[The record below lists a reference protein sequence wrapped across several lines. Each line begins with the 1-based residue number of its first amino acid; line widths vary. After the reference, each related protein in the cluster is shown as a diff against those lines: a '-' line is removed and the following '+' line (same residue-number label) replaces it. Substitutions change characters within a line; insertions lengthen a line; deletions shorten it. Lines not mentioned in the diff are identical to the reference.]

1 MVCQDTT
8 RALTAQIY
16 VSFLNMSNAI
26 SWTYSTHGRIINI
39 HTILVGINEHQLSFG
54 RPKHRWE
61 DNIKTLLR
69 EMRHVN
75 VD

>member
-1 MVCQDTT
+1 MC
-8 RALTAQIY
+8 
-16 VSFLNMSNAI
+16 NAI
-26 SWTYSTHGRIINI
+26 NWTYSTHGRIINM
-39 HTILVGINEHQLSFG
+39 HTTPAGINEDQLPFG

-61 DNIKTLLR
+61 DTKTLLR

>member
-1 MVCQDTT
+1 MVCRDIT
-8 RALTAQIY
+8 RALTGQIY

-26 SWTYSTHGRIINI
+26 NWTYSTHGRIINM
-39 HTILVGINEHQLSFG
+39 HTILTGINEDQLPFG

-61 DNIKTLLR
+61 DTKMLLR

-75 VD
+75 VH